1 MGISPL
7 AGDWYRSTLSGD
19 PDALFWEDGA
29 AEKVELVLSML
40 QPRGDERVLD
50 LACTTGQRT
59 LELARRGFSVVG
71 TEIDAELLEVGGC
84 QAEIEDLYPLFQLS
98 DPRELEFLREFDL
111 VLSVGGGA
119 FGYFDDERGDRV
131 ALQRASQAL
140 RPGGR
145 LLMQTPNLRFVE
157 AFLPRRTWLES
168 EDTTLLIEQRWSPET
183 RCLEAS
189 MMVLIDGEAFEDAK
203 RTPFRRR
210 IYSVEQLGV
219 LFEAVGMGLTG
230 VYDEEGRRCA
240 PSEIDQQIFVE
251 ARF

>member
-1 MGISPL
+1 MSPL

-19 PDALFWEDGA
+19 IDALFWEEGA
-29 AEKVELVLSML
+29 EEKVELVLSML
-40 QPRGDERVLD
+40 RPRGNERVLD

-59 LELARRGFSVVG
+59 LELARRGFAVVG
-71 TEIDAELLEVGGC
+71 TEIDADLLEVGGS
-84 QAEIEDLYPLFQLS
+84 QAEIEDLYPWFQLS
-98 DPRELEFLREFDL
+98 DPRELQFLREFDL

-119 FGYFDDERGDRV
+119 FGYFDSERDDRV
-131 ALQRASQAL
+131 ALQRTSQAL

-157 AFLPRRTWLES
+157 AYLPKRTWLEN
-168 EDTTLLIEQRWSPET
+168 EETTLLIEQSWAPES

-189 MMVLIDGEAFEDAK
+189 MMVLIEGEAFEDAN

-210 IYSVEQLGV
+210 IYSVEQLAE
-219 LFEAVGMGLTG
+219 LFATVGMELTD

-240 PSEIDQQIFVE
+240 PSDIDQQIFVE